1 MTADDFR
8 RTLVWWLVLGILAGV
23 VAVVYVTSVSSFH
36 AIIDRTNSSY
46 DFVIVGAG
54 TAGSVLASRLTED
67 SDVKVL
73 LLEAGG
79 EETRDPNLHVPLL
92 SSLQK
97 NPDFEWMYYTVP
109 QKYAA
114 MGMNDR
120 TLRIQRGRALGG
132 TSILNNMLYLRGSKR
147 GYDEWEKAGCR
158 GWGFRDVI
166 PYFLKSEDNEG
177 DNFKPSAYHAA
188 KGPLMV
194 TPVSSPHPP
203 LDDTFKQAAQQLGY
217 KDMDCNGKESLGYC
231 GAQATTKKGVRVS
244 TSNAFLRPAMARQ
257 NLHVALFAHVTKV
270 LISNGKAV
278 GVEFLR
284 NGRREIAGATQ
295 EVILS
300 AGPVAT
306 PQILILSGVGP
317 KDLLSDLKVAPQSII
332 PVGENLFDGL
342 MVPMRVFINE
352 SFTITPARST
362 SVISRM
368 KYKVSGAGYLPM
380 PAGMFGHIFASSEE
394 GSETPDLLISGM
406 ATLPEAWE
414 GFDWNLKPNILKE
427 MTENSDNNEEG
438 MILMVQLLT
447 PTSVGR
453 VTLKSTNPFE
463 HPTIDP
469 HYLEDPADI
478 KALIKG
484 MKLAFKLTRTKA
496 FKRLEPKLPRRFIPK
511 CSKHKV
517 NSDPYYECLIR
528 YLAVSSETVGGTCKM
543 GDIADNATVVDLHLR
558 VKGIHQLR
566 VVDASVLPSPLSG
579 ASYAPVVMV
588 AEKAA
593 DIIKKSY
600 QRRHKRRHS

>member
-36 AIIDRTNSSY
+36 SIIERTNSSY

-67 SDVKVL
+67 SNVKVL

-109 QKYAA
+109 QKYVA

-132 TSILNNMLYLRGSKR
+132 TSILNNMLYLRGGR
-147 GYDEWEKAGCR
+147 RRYEEWENDGCK
-158 GWGFRDVI
+158 GWGFKEVI
-166 PYFLKSEDNEG
+166 PYFLKSEDNEAEQ
-177 DNFKPSAYHAA
+177 FKPSAYHAA
-188 KGPLMV
+188 RGPLMV
-194 TPVSSPHPP
+194 TPVSSPHPT
-203 LDDTFKQAAQQLGY
+203 LDDAFRQAANQLGY
-217 KDMDCNGKESLGYC
+217 KDMDCNGKESIGYC
-231 GAQATTKKGVRVS
+231 QVQATTKKGVRMS
-244 TSNAFLRPAMARQ
+244 TSNAFLRPALSRP
-257 NLHVALFAHVTKV
+257 NLHVAPFAHVTKV

-317 KDLLSDLKVAPQSII
+317 EDMLSDLKVTPQSVL
-332 PVGENLFDGL
+332 PVGENLYDGL
-342 MVPMRVFINE
+342 MVPFRVYINE
-352 SFTITPARST
+352 SYTITPARST

-380 PAGMFGHIFASSEE
+380 PSGIFGHVLASTEE
-394 GSETPDLLISGM
+394 GGELPDIAISGM

-414 GFDWNLKPNILKE
+414 GLDWNLKESILNDLS
-427 MTENSDNNEEG
+427 ENKDNYQEG
-438 MILMVQLLT
+438 IMLMVQLLT
-447 PTSVGR
+447 PASIGR
-453 VTLKSTNPFE
+453 ITLKSTNPFE

-469 HYLEDPADI
+469 HYLEDPADM
-478 KALIKG
+478 KALVKG
-484 MKLAFKLTRTKA
+484 MKLAFKLSRTKA
-496 FKRLEPKLPRRFIPK
+496 FKRLEPKLPKRVLTK
-511 CSKHKV
+511 CAKHK
-517 NSDPYYECLIR
+517 SYTDQYYECLIR
-528 YLAVSSETVGGTCKM
+528 YLAISSETVGGTCKM
-543 GDIADNATVVDLHLR
+543 GDISDNSTVVDPQLR
-558 VKGIHQLR
+558 VKGVNQLR
-566 VVDASVLPSPLSG
+566 VVDASILPTPLSG
-579 ASYAPVVMV
+579 ATYAPVVMV

-593 DIIKKSY
+593 DIIKKTY
-600 QRRHKRRHS
+600 QKRHKRRPS

>member
-67 SDVKVL
+67 SNVKVL

-109 QKYAA
+109 QKFAA

-120 TLRIQRGRALGG
+120 AIRIQRGRALGG
-132 TSILNNMLYLRGSKR
+132 TSILNNMLYLRGSKE
-147 GYDEWEKAGCR
+147 GYDEWEKAGCK

-177 DNFKPSAYHAA
+177 EQFKPSAYHAA
-188 KGPLMV
+188 KGPLIV
-194 TPVSSPHPP
+194 TPVSSPHSP
-203 LDDTFKQAAQQLGY
+203 LDDSFRQAAQQLGY
-217 KDMDCNGKESLGYC
+217 KDIDCNGKESIGYC
-231 GAQATTKKGVRVS
+231 GVQATTKKGVRVS
-244 TSNAFLRPAMARQ
+244 ASKAFLRPAMTRP

-284 NGRREIAGATQ
+284 NGRREIAGATH

-317 KDLLSDLKVAPQSII
+317 KDLLSDLKVSPHSEI
-332 PVGENLFDGL
+332 PVGENLYDGL

-380 PAGMFGHIFASSEE
+380 PAGIFGHIFTSSEE
-394 GSETPDLLISGM
+394 GDVTPDLLISGM
-406 ATLPEAWE
+406 ATIPEVWE
-414 GFDWNLKPNILKE
+414 GFDWNLKKNILSDLS
-427 MTENSDNNEEG
+427 ENNDDHKEG
-438 MILMVQLLT
+438 MMLIVQLLT
-447 PTSVGR
+447 PASVGR

-469 HYLEDPADI
+469 HYLEDPDDV

-496 FKRLEPKLPRRFIPK
+496 FRRLDPKLPRRVLSK
-511 CSKHKV
+511 CSKHRV

-543 GDIADNATVVDLHLR
+543 GDVADNSTVVDLQLR

-566 VVDASVLPSPLSG
+566 VVDASVLPTPLSG

-593 DIIKKSY
+593 DIIKKTY
-600 QRRHKRRHS
+600 QKRLKRRPS